1 MHIIA
6 YSILADL
13 CVCIYRYIPDYLY
26 ILLVSNLELKLV
38 WVAVKC
44 NLCILGIIDT
54 LYTYR
59 ILIDFIW
66 MFVLYP
72 QVVMGKAPG
81 EEFQEGDRVRLV
93 GLKATERGR

>member
-1 MHIIA
+1 M
-6 YSILADL
+6 
-13 CVCIYRYIPDYLY
+13 IPKYL
-26 ILLVSNLELKLV
+26 L
-38 WVAVKC
+38 
-44 NLCILGIIDT
+44 
-54 LYTYR
+54 YR